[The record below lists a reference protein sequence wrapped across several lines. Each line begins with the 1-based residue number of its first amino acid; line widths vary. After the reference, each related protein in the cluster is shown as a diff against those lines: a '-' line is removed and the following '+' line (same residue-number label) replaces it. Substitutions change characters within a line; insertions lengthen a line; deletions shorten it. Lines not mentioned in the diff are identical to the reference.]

1 MALAGGSRRLHAVGM
16 AGAESAGAFEEPAG
30 APDSPRGSPPP
41 GRGRVALALVAGL
54 VGGAS
59 ALGIATAAGL
69 GEVSQRTVVVRIL
82 PNTSTFVTRPADI
95 QGVLGNLLPAVA
107 SIRAVTRAEN
117 PTFPFTT
124 TESVAE
130 GTGMVVTSTGDI
142 LTNAHVVEGA
152 RTITVTLDA
161 SGVSLPARVAAID
174 PSQDLAL
181 VRVSGERALP
191 TVHFADSSTTR
202 VGDGVIAIGYAL
214 GLAGGP
220 TVTDGIVS
228 ALGRAVT
235 TSSDGS
241 SVILENMLQTDAAI
255 NPGNSGGPLVDSSS
269 LVVGVNTAVAGAS
282 SSGTSAQNIGFAIPA
297 STVEKLLATWRSQGR
312 L

>member
-1 MALAGGSRRLHAVGM
+1 MALP
-16 AGAESAGAFEEPAG
+16 ESAGTFEEPAG
-30 APDSPRGSPPP
+30 GRESPRRPPP
-41 GRGRVALALVAGL
+41 PRGGRIGLALLAGL

-69 GEVSQRTVVVRIL
+69 GETTQRTVVVRIL
-82 PNTSTFVTRPADI
+82 PNTSKFVTRPADI

-107 SIRAVTRAEN
+107 SIRAVTSTEN
-117 PTFPFTT
+117 PMFPLTT

-152 RTITVTLDA
+152 RSISVTLDA
-161 SGVSLPARVAAID
+161 SGVSLPASVAAIE

-181 VRVSGERALP
+181 LKVSGESGLP
-191 TVHFADSSTTR
+191 TVHFANSSTTR

-228 ALGRAVT
+228 VLGRAVA
-235 TSSDGS
+235 TSGDGS
-241 SVILENMLQTDAAI
+241 TVTLKNMLQTDAAI
-255 NPGNSGGPLVDSSS
+255 NPGNSGGPLVNSSS

-282 SSGTSAQNIGFAIPA
+282 SSGASAQNIGFAIPA
-297 STVEKLLATWRSQGR
+297 STVEKMLTTWRSQGR